1 MLNRPTF
8 GGHINP
14 LLSFLFLKVGGVKS
28 AAVGDV
34 CHCGNSS
41 GWERRVF
48 TISSSVGLFYFLY
61 NLFVDYSSLNK

>member
-48 TISSSVGLFYFLY
+48 TISSSVVL
-61 NLFVDYSSLNK
+61 